1 MEQNSIYT
9 HKMMFQFVSLQWK
22 SFTRSASFSTHL
34 AMKILIGF
42 FALYFAATFAIMGA
56 LVYPFIQNE
65 MALDPLLTVNQF
77 LIYGCFYWVVLRYF
91 IQKTPV
97 VNIAPLLLHPISK
110 NKIVHFAMGKTLS
123 SAFNWLGLFFTVPF
137 SIVLV
142 VEGHN
147 WGGVLSWFV
156 GVLSFVLSTNYLN
169 LLINNNNKV
178 GAIALSVLAVLGG
191 LHYVD
196 VFDITVY
203 SGPVFQ
209 ALYEH
214 PIAASIPLILLV
226 FLYRAA
232 FSDYKK
238 GMYLDGGL
246 ARQQAEA
253 KTQDFT
259 WLNRFGKTAVFLK
272 NDLRLILRNKRS
284 KSTALMS
291 FFFLFYGLFF
301 FTGSVAMYNGPMWF
315 VFAGIFI
322 SGGFL
327 FSFGQFVPSWD
338 SAYYPLLMTQNTSY
352 REYLN
357 SKWALIVVATV
368 FSWLLS
374 IPYIYFGWDVFFFI
388 LVATVYNIGV
398 NSYLVLW
405 GGAYIKMPIDL
416 TSNKKAFGDKQA
428 FNVKTVLLSIP
439 KLVLP
444 VLIYFLG
451 TLYSEQLGLALVA
464 LTGVLGLAF
473 KNLVF
478 TTIERIY
485 VSQKHKTLW
494 AYKQK

>member
-1 MEQNSIYT
+1 MLA
-9 HKMMFQFVSLQWK
+9 QFLSLQWK

-34 AMKILIGF
+34 SIKILIGF
-42 FALYFAATFAIMGA
+42 LLLYFAATFAFLGA
-56 LVYPFIQNE
+56 LAYHIIQDE
-65 MALDPLLTVNQF
+65 LARDPLETVNQF
-77 LIYGCFYWVVLRYF
+77 MIYGCFYWVVMRYF

-97 VNIAPLLLHPISK
+97 FNITPLLVHPISK

-123 SAFNWLGLFFTVPF
+123 SGFNWLGLFFMIPF
-137 SIVLV
+137 AIVLV
-142 VEGHN
+142 VEGYH
-147 WGGVLSWFV
+147 WVGVLSWFV
-156 GVLSFVLSTNYLN
+156 GIMAFVMSTNYFN
-169 LLINNNNKV
+169 LLINNNQKA
-178 GAIALSVLAVLGG
+178 GAIALSVLALLGG
-191 LHYVD
+191 LHYVYI
-196 VFDITVY
+196 FDITVC

-209 ALYEH
+209 ALYQY
-214 PIAASIPLILLV
+214 PIAALVPIALWV
-226 FLYRAA
+226 FLYKAA
-232 FSDYKK
+232 FADYKK
-238 GMYLDGGL
+238 EMYIDGGL
-246 ARQQAEA
+246 ALQQADA
-253 KTQDFT
+253 KTQEFT

-291 FFFLFYGLFF
+291 FLFLFYGLFF
-301 FTGSVAMYNGPMWF
+301 FTGSVEMYNSPMWSI
-315 VFAGIFI
+315 FAGIFI

-357 SKWALIVVATV
+357 SKWLLIVVATLI
-368 FSWLLS
+368 SWLLS
-374 IPYIYFGWDVFFFI
+374 TPYIYFGWDVFFLI
-388 LVATVYNIGV
+388 LAATVYNVGV

-428 FNVKTVLLSIP
+428 FNIKTLLLTIP

-451 TLYSEQLGLALVA
+451 SQHSEQLGIALVA
-464 LTGVLGLAF
+464 LTGVMGLAF
-473 KNLVF
+473 KNHVF
-478 TTIERIY
+478 SIIERIY
-485 VSQKHKTLW
+485 VAQKHKTLW